1 MGHPQLSAR
10 SCVKKDAPSPWLL
23 LAASFALTVIIHLL
37 HESVHALT
45 AIGFGVSGVM
55 SSNTVSYT
63 SDMSHAAQISATA
76 AGPAL
81 MVVFALA
88 AAASQWRWAPS
99 ILFIVFAQRSM
110 AALISALLAEN
121 DEARLGMLLGVGPL
135 VFFALTVGL
144 TGYLF
149 IRRYRQDGLGWKWIG
164 LSYAGFSLGITLVV
178 LGDGILFR
186 IRF

>member
-1 MGHPQLSAR
+1 
-10 SCVKKDAPSPWLL
+10 
-23 LAASFALTVIIHLL
+23 
-37 HESVHALT
+37 
-45 AIGFGVSGVM
+45 
-55 SSNTVSYT
+55 
-63 SDMSHAAQISATA
+63 
-76 AGPAL
+76 
-81 MVVFALA
+81 
-88 AAASQWRWAPS
+88 
-99 ILFIVFAQRSM
+99 M

-121 DEARLGMLLGVGPL
+121 DEARLGMLLGVGPW